1 MSDWPSKMPMGV
13 AKFLLGRWKSGGG
26 ATWVWVAEPGCAH
39 AGAVGAGVAGGV
51 GACAESGYGAV
62 QNGAMQN
69 IRASS
74 EGWQVSFIVR

>member
-39 AGAVGAGVAGGV
+39 AGAVGAGVAGAV
-51 GACAESGYGAV
+51 GACAGRRCGAV
-62 QNGAMQN
+62 HS
-69 IRASS
+69 IRSRS
-74 EGWQVSFIVR
+74 EGGQVSFMAISR